1 MLEDQIS
8 KSQTKINMHNSINYR
23 ALLLELEQQLA
34 ANIVREREIATRTDA
49 ALLELE
55 DDNDSTSDSDTDSA
69 HRGGARCANCTH

>member
-23 ALLLELEQQLA
+23 AKLIELEQQLA

-55 DDNDSTSDSDTDSA
+55 DDTYSDSDTDSA
-69 HRGGARCANCTH
+69 HYGGARCANCTNQ